1 MRRAFLTEIDPT
13 TGQPKYT
20 LESILEDEGSNLSVG
35 ERSLVSLA
43 RALARDAKIVILD
56 EATASVD
63 LETDSRIQETIRV
76 EFKDKTLLTIGE
88 SKSLLV
94 SKMRLLT
101 LRSVFLAAHRLRTIL
116 AYTKIVVMDAGRV
129 VEYDTPLNLYDR
141 ENGIFRSMVRALLP
155 LLLTTTKLTSSTDHS
170 VTDLLSPSTRSR
182 PQPICATSKI
192 RQTVDRRAFPSA

>member
-20 LESILEDEGSNLSVG
+20 LESTLEDEGSNLSVG

-101 LRSVFLAAHRLRTIL
+101 LRLVFFAAHRLRTIL

-141 ENGIFRSMVRALLP
+141 EDGIFRSMVRALL
-155 LLLTTTKLTSSTDHS
+155 S
-170 VTDLLSPSTRSR
+170 LLSCHDETDFLNRS
-182 PQPICATSKI
+182 QC
-192 RQTVDRRAFPSA
+192 DRSAISFDEVKAAAVLRDLQK

>member
-1 MRRAFLTEIDPT
+1 MRRAFLTENDPT

-20 LESILEDEGSNLSVG
+20 LESTLEDEGSNLSVG

-101 LRSVFLAAHRLRTIL
+101 LRLVSFSAHRLRTIL

-141 ENGIFRSMVRALLP
+141 EDGIFRSMVRALL
-155 LLLTTTKLTSSTDHS
+155 S
-170 VTDLLSPSTRSR
+170 LLSCQDETDFLNRS
-182 PQPICATSKI
+182 QC
-192 RQTVDRRAFPSA
+192 DRSAISFDEVKAAAVLRDLQK

>member
-1 MRRAFLTEIDPT
+1 MRRAFLKEIDPT

-20 LESILEDEGSNLSVG
+20 LESTLEDEGSNLSVG

-101 LRSVFLAAHRLRTIL
+101 LRSVFFAAHRLRTIL

-141 ENGIFRSMVRALLP
+141 EDGIFRSMVRALL
-155 LLLTTTKLTSSTDHS
+155 S
-170 VTDLLSPSTRSR
+170 LLSHQDETDFLNRS
-182 PQPICATSKI
+182 QC
-192 RQTVDRRAFPSA
+192 DRSAISLDEVKAAADLRDLQK